1 MNRLI
6 PAALASLA
14 LSTGCITVHTPT
26 YLQGSGARAWPSTLE
41 RARRLAATGEPYAAD
56 TLLIRFAAQYPSSSK
71 AVETAYWRALIR
83 LDPQYGS
90 AGAADALPLLDR
102 YLAGSGKREH
112 REEASALMR
121 VADLINRL
129 NTQLTA
135 TTARANM
142 TGSAAPPPQA
152 NLSAAEAESEVRKLK
167 EGLAKANDELERIKK
182 RLAELQK
189 KGGG

>member
-1 MNRLI
+1 MTRSI
-6 PAALASLA
+6 PAALASLVLA
-14 LSTGCITVHTPT
+14 TGCITVHTPA
-26 YLQGSGARAWPSTLE
+26 YLQGSGDREWPSTLSQ
-41 RARRLAATGEPYAAD
+41 ARRLAATGEPYAAD
-56 TLLIRFAAQYPSSSK
+56 SLLMRFEARHPSSSK
-71 AVETAYWRALIR
+71 AIETAYWRALIR

-102 YLAGSGKREH
+102 YLAGGGKREH

-121 VADLINRL
+121 VADLVNRL

-142 TGSAAPPPQA
+142 SGGTSPPAATS
-152 NLSAAEAESEVRKLK
+152 LSAAEAESEVRKLK